1 MNTKNRWLFF
11 PLLILFILSVKLN
24 IFILPLLACNVIIAL
39 CTSVYD
45 FKFSF
50 LFLPVVF
57 LSALLIDGYTLGAF
71 MCLNVL
77 PGYSIGKCIKEKASF
92 SFMLI
97 ISTIILLIALVA
109 QTLFVSDALQVEP
122 SVWLFKDTM
131 NTAKTFILENGTFDA
146 EKTEFILT
154 QLNEISKMIE
164 SMLPFLYISVA
175 LVFTYIIFAVVRFI
189 LEKQKKKIDFMPY
202 FYQFWLPGSVNVI
215 FILLF
220 LVSLFTESL
229 VLMNVI
235 SVAFMI
241 HVICGI
247 ATTDA
252 YMRKFGLSK
261 GIRVLVLTVL
271 FALTSLM
278 GGFVTTILCYLGMSG
293 QKNVE

>member
-24 IFILPLLACNVIIAL
+24 IYILPLLACNVIIAL

-50 LFLPVVF
+50 LFLPVIF
-57 LSALLIDGYTLGAF
+57 LTAFLISGYAF
-71 MCLNVL
+71 GFTMCLYVL
-77 PGYSIGKCIKEKASF
+77 PGYSIGKCIKEKTSF
-92 SFMLI
+92 SLMLI
-97 ISTIILLIALVA
+97 IATIIGLITLVV
-109 QTLFVSDALQVEP
+109 QTLIISNQLQVEP
-122 SVWLFKDTM
+122 SVWLFKNTI
-131 NTAKTFILENGTFDA
+131 NTAKNFIIENRAFDA
-146 EKTEFILT
+146 EKIEFIIT
-154 QLNEISKMIE
+154 QLNEIGKMLE

-175 LVFTYIIFAVVRFI
+175 LVFTYIIFVVLRFI
-189 LEKQKKKIDFMPY
+189 LEKQKQKIDFMPY
-202 FYQFWLPGSVNVI
+202 FYQFWLPSSVNVI
-215 FILLF
+215 FLILF
-220 LVSLFTESL
+220 VVSLFTESMI
-229 VLMNVI
+229 LMNVI

-252 YMRKFGLSK
+252 YMRKFELSK
-261 GIRVLVLTVL
+261 GIRFLVLTVL

-293 QKNVE
+293 RKNVE